1 MPVNLPQLQQLIHQ
15 MGGRARSRDAERRD
29 ALEKSRSLL
38 DQYNN
43 QQDLLRQMVQDA
55 ASVNNHLRCAIP
67 GDEALSA
74 AVNPPSTAGNLVLLA
89 ADGSQINPSRHDA
102 VQFGVINVG
111 VFRMRI
117 GNAEPPSEITSTQL
131 LAGDELFA
139 EGSDPIPLE
148 AFDMS
153 EELIALR
160 RDLNERRL
168 LAELAQGEEPP
179 VLALTDGPLELF
191 REPRS
196 SGEYDRAFE
205 EYLVELR
212 RLSELNV
219 IAAGYVDRP
228 RADLLVRLLELLLI
242 ENGRWNEAGRVR
254 PLKRVLDAH
263 LFHAILQ
270 PGQRSAVFG
279 IQSPSTAKFTEDLA
293 LHFFY
298 LNVGR
303 AGRPA
308 LARVEI
314 PAWVA
319 RARGMVDLLHAA
331 LLAQCRLMGSR
342 PYPYALHRAHET
354 AVVTFAE
361 KERIEEMMVGEY
373 LRQGIS
379 VEGRSNKQSAKDLPG
394 RTPLL
399 P

>member
-1 MPVNLPQLQQLIHQ
+1 
-15 MGGRARSRDAERRD
+15 
-29 ALEKSRSLL
+29 
-38 DQYNN
+38 
-43 QQDLLRQMVQDA
+43 
-55 ASVNNHLRCAIP
+55 
-67 GDEALSA
+67 
-74 AVNPPSTAGNLVLLA
+74 
-89 ADGSQINPSRHDA
+89 
-102 VQFGVINVG
+102 
-111 VFRMRI
+111 
-117 GNAEPPSEITSTQL
+117 
-131 LAGDELFA
+131 
-139 EGSDPIPLE
+139 
-148 AFDMS
+148 
-153 EELIALR
+153 
-160 RDLNERRL
+160 
-168 LAELAQGEEPP
+168 
-179 VLALTDGPLELF
+179 
-191 REPRS
+191 
-196 SGEYDRAFE
+196 
-205 EYLVELR
+205 
-212 RLSELNV
+212 LNV

-331 LLAQCRLMGSR
+331 LLAQCRLMGSH